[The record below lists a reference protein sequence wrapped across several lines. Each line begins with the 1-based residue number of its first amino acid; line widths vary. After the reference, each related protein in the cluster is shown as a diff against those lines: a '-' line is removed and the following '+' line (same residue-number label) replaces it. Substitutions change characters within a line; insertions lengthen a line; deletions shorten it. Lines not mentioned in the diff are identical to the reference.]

1 MFLAIDCGNTNTV
14 FALYDY
20 SNKKLKLLNLWR
32 TNSDIKRTSD
42 DYYVW
47 LNQAFSI
54 LNLKIGQIK
63 GICIAS
69 VVPEV
74 LLNIKIMIKKYLKI
88 KTLIVGEDNIKL
100 NINIENPKEAGAD
113 RVVNAYAAH
122 ILNYSPAIVIDFG
135 TATTFD
141 IVGKNGS
148 YDGGIIAPGINLS
161 LEALYSATS
170 RLPKIAIRQLNDEKN
185 TLIGRN
191 TIAAIE
197 SGVYWG
203 YVCMIEGLI
212 FKLKK
217 IYKNSKILATGG
229 LSSIF
234 IKNISTIDLVE
245 KDLTILGLAHMYISH
260 FKINR

>member
-1 MFLAIDCGNTNTV
+1 MFLAVDCGNTNTV
-14 FALYDY
+14 IALYTY
-20 SNKKLKLLNLWR
+20 SNKKLTLLNLWR
-32 TNSDIKRTSD
+32 INSDIKRTSD

-54 LNLKIGQIK
+54 FNIKISQIK

-74 LLNIKIMIKKYLKI
+74 LLNIKIMIKKYFKI
-88 KTLIVGEDNIKL
+88 KTLIVGEDNINL
-100 NINIENPKEAGAD
+100 DINIENPKEAGAD
-113 RVVNAYAAH
+113 RVVNAFAAH
-122 ILNYSPAIVIDFG
+122 VLNYSPAIIIDFG

-161 LEALYSATS
+161 VEALYSSTS
-170 RLPKIAIRQLNDEKN
+170 RLPKIVVKQLEDEKN

-191 TIAAIE
+191 TISAIE

-212 FKLKK
+212 SKLKN
-217 IYKNSKILATGG
+217 IYKNSKIIATGG
-229 LSSIF
+229 LSEIF
-234 IKNISTIDLVE
+234 IKNISSIDFVE
-245 KDLTILGLAHMYISH
+245 KDLTITGLAHIYISY
-260 FKINR
+260 FKKK